1 MNSEITKAIEHEI
14 SELVQQALNG
24 ALDFE
29 TLEGLVRETSLRTA
43 AAVLERMINSAGDDS
58 SAAITRADDGTVLT
72 YVGKRTKTFVTVL
85 GEITLHRAYYTD
97 GNGRGYFPQD
107 RNLGFDTD
115 CLSGGVKRMIGH
127 TAGVLSFTE
136 SSLMIRN
143 LAGLHVG
150 SKHVER
156 AGEALGQEIINTEK
170 SQVVQVPPCSTTM
183 YLGMDGTGCPM
194 RKEETEGRTGKQ
206 PDGSAKTREVK
217 LAVVFSA
224 DSRDSHGKPTRDVG
238 SVSYNAAI
246 ESAATADVDES
257 LSEFA
262 QRTERETQRR
272 GFDKAALQVVIGDGA
287 KWIWNIADEQF
298 PDAIQI
304 IDLFHAKGTISTA
317 AKAIFGTE
325 NKFGA
330 QWAKT
335 CRDELEAGKLERI
348 IEKLKAF
355 AENCKEARQ
364 CREYLITN
372 RRRLNYP
379 RFRALGL
386 CTSSGIVESGCK
398 HVIGARVKQSG
409 MHWTV
414 RGANAI
420 IALRCFKLSGRF
432 DAFMDQRR
440 SA

>member
-1 MNSEITKAIEHEI
+1 MKAIKHEI
-14 SELVQQALNG
+14 SDLVQQAVNG

-29 TLEGLVRETSLRTA
+29 TLEGVVRETSLRTG
-43 AAVLERMINSAGDDS
+43 AAVLESMINATGNDIPP
-58 SAAITRADDGTVLT
+58 AITHPDDGTVLT
-72 YVGKRTKTFVTVL
+72 YAGKRTKTFVTVL
-85 GEITLHRAYYTD
+85 GEIALTRGYYTD
-97 GNGRGYFPQD
+97 GAGRGYFPRD

-127 TAGVLSFTE
+127 TAAILSFQE

-150 SKHVER
+150 SKQVER
-156 AGEALGQEIINTEK
+156 AGETLGQQIISTER
-170 SQVVQVPPCSTTM
+170 SEVVQAAACSATM

-194 RKEETEGRTGKQ
+194 RKEETQGRTGKQ

-257 LSEFA
+257 PSRFG
-262 QRTERETQRR
+262 QRVERETQRR
-272 GFDKAALQVVIGDGA
+272 GFDTAARRVVIGDGA
-287 KWIWNIADEQF
+287 KWIWNMADEQF
-298 PDAIQI
+298 PDAVQI
-304 IDLFHAKGTISTA
+304 IDLFHAKGTISNA
-317 AKAIFGTE
+317 AKAIFGAQSE
-325 NKFGA
+325 FGA

-335 CRDELEAGKLERI
+335 CRDELEAGKLDSI
-348 IEKLKAF
+348 IEKLEAF
-355 AENCKEARQ
+355 TENSKDARQ

-372 RRRLNYP
+372 RKRLNYP
-379 RFRALGL
+379 RFRKLGL

-420 IALRCFKLSGRF
+420 IALRCFKLSNRF
-432 DAFMDQRR
+432 DAFMDRR

>member
-1 MNSEITKAIEHEI
+1 
-14 SELVQQALNG
+14 
-24 ALDFE
+24 
-29 TLEGLVRETSLRTA
+29 
-43 AAVLERMINSAGDDS
+43 
-58 SAAITRADDGTVLT
+58 
-72 YVGKRTKTFVTVL
+72 
-85 GEITLHRAYYTD
+85 AYYTD
-97 GNGRGYFPQD
+97 GTGRGYFPQD
-107 RNLGFDTD
+107 RTLSFDTD

-127 TAGVLSFTE
+127 TAGILSFRE
-136 SSLMIRN
+136 SSLMIKN
-143 LAGLHVG
+143 PAGLHVG
-150 SKHVER
+150 SKQVER
-156 AGEALGQEIINTEK
+156 AGEALGEEIIRREK
-170 SQVVQVPPCSTTM
+170 SEVVEMPSGSATM
-183 YLGMDGTGCPM
+183 YLGIDGTGCPM
-194 RKEETEGRTGKQ
+194 RKEETEGRIGKQ

-224 DSRDSHGKPTRDVG
+224 DSRDSNGKPTRDVG

-262 QRTERETQRR
+262 QRVERETQRR
-272 GFDKAALQVVIGDGA
+272 GFDTSARQVVIGDGA

-298 PDAIQI
+298 PDAVQI

-325 NKFGA
+325 NEFGA

-335 CRDELEAGKLERI
+335 CRDELEAGALDSI
-348 IEKLKAF
+348 IEKLDAF
-355 AENCKEARQ
+355 AENSKDARQ
-364 CREYLITN
+364 CRAYLITN
-372 RRRLNYP
+372 RSRLDYP
-379 RFRALGL
+379 RFRKLGL

-420 IALRCFKLSGRF
+420 IALRCFKLSDPF
-432 DAFMDQRR
+432 DTSMDQRR
-440 SA
+440 GA

>member
-1 MNSEITKAIEHEI
+1 MIEHEI
-14 SELVQQALNG
+14 SDLVHQALKG

-29 TLEGLVRETSLRTA
+29 TLEGVVRETSLRAGAT
-43 AAVLERMINSAGDDS
+43 VLESMINSAGHNIPP
-58 SAAITRADDGTVLT
+58 AITHPVDGTVLP
-72 YVGKRTKTFVTVL
+72 YVGKREKTFVTVL
-85 GEITLHRAYYTD
+85 GEITLQRAYYTD
-97 GNGRGYFPQD
+97 GTGRGYFPRD
-107 RNLGFDTD
+107 RTLGFDTD

-127 TAGVLSFTE
+127 TAGILSFHQ
-136 SSLMIRN
+136 SSLMIKN

-150 SKHVER
+150 SKQVER
-156 AGEALGQEIINTEK
+156 AGEALGEEIVHTEK
-170 SQVVQVPPCSTTM
+170 SEVVELSPCSTTM
-183 YLGMDGTGCPM
+183 YLGMDGTGCPV
-194 RKEETEGRTGKQ
+194 RKEETDGRTGKQ

-224 DSRDSHGKPTRDVG
+224 DSRDSDGRPTRDGG

-262 QRTERETQRR
+262 QRAERETRRR
-272 GFDKAALQVVIGDGA
+272 GFDKAKRQVVIGDGA

-298 PDAIQI
+298 PDAVQI
-304 IDLFHAKGTISTA
+304 IDLFHAKGTISNA

-325 NKFGA
+325 SELGG

-335 CRDELEAGKLERI
+335 CRDELEAGKLESI
-348 IEKLKAF
+348 TEKLEAF
-355 AENCKEARQ
+355 TENRKEARQ

-372 RRRLNYP
+372 RSRLNYP
-379 RFRALGL
+379 RFRKLGL

-414 RGANAI
+414 RGANDI
-420 IALRCFKLSGRF
+420 IALRCFKFSDRF

-440 SA
+440 GA

>member
-1 MNSEITKAIEHEI
+1 
-14 SELVQQALNG
+14 VQHALNG

-29 TLEGLVRETSLRTA
+29 TLEGVVRETSLRIGSRI
-43 AAVLERMINSAGDDS
+43 LESMINSAGDDI
-58 SAAITRADDGTVLT
+58 APAITHPDDGTVLT
-72 YVGKRTKTFVTVL
+72 YAGKRTKTFVTVL
-85 GEITLHRAYYTD
+85 GDITLHRAYYTD
-97 GNGRGYFPQD
+97 GNGRGYFPRD
-107 RNLGFDTD
+107 RTLGFDAD

-127 TAGVLSFTE
+127 AAGVLSFAE

-156 AGEALGQEIINTEK
+156 AGETLGQEISNTER
-170 SQVVQVPPCSTTM
+170 SHVVEESACSTTM

-194 RKEETEGRTGKQ
+194 RKEETVGRAGKQ
-206 PDGSAKTREVK
+206 ADGSAKTREVK

-246 ESAATADVDES
+246 ESAATADVDAL

-262 QRTERETQRR
+262 QRVERETQRR
-272 GFDKAALQVVIGDGA
+272 GFETAARQVVIGDGA

-325 NKFGA
+325 NEFGA

-335 CRDELEAGKLERI
+335 CRDELEAGKLDII
-348 IEKLKAF
+348 IEKLEGF
-355 AENCKEARQ
+355 TETSKEARQ

-372 RRRLNYP
+372 RSRLNYP
-379 RFRALGL
+379 RFRKLGL

-420 IALRCFKLSGRF
+420 IALRCFKLSGRY
-432 DAFMDQRR
+432 DPFMDQRR
-440 SA
+440 RGA

>member
-1 MNSEITKAIEHEI
+1 
-14 SELVQQALNG
+14 VQQAMKG
-24 ALDFE
+24 VLDFE
-29 TLEGLVRETSLRTA
+29 TLEGVVRETSLRTG
-43 AAVLERMINSAGDDS
+43 AAVLERMINSAGDDIS
-58 SAAITRADDGTVLT
+58 PAITHPDDGMTLT
-72 YVGKRTKTFVTVL
+72 YVGKRSKTYVTVL
-85 GEITLHRAYYTD
+85 GDITLQRAYYTD
-97 GNGRGYFPQD
+97 RNGRGYFPQD
-107 RNLGFDTD
+107 RHLGFDRD

-127 TAGVLSFTE
+127 TAGVLSFHE
-136 SSLMIRN
+136 SSLMIKN

-150 SKHVER
+150 SKQVER
-156 AGEALGQEIINTEK
+156 AGEALGEEIGNTEK
-170 SQVVQVPPCSTTM
+170 SEVVEVPSGSNTI

-217 LAVVFSA
+217 LAVVFTA
-224 DSRDSHGKPTRDVG
+224 DSRDSQGKPTRDGG
-238 SVSYNAAI
+238 SVSYNGAI
-246 ESAATADVDES
+246 ESAATADVDET

-262 QRTERETQRR
+262 QRVERETQRR
-272 GFDKAALQVVIGDGA
+272 GFDKVARQVVIGDGA

-304 IDLFHAKGTISTA
+304 IDLFHAKGTISNA
-317 AKAIFGTE
+317 AKAIFGAE
-325 NKFGA
+325 NEFGS

-335 CRDELEAGKLERI
+335 CRDELEAGKLESI
-348 IEKLKAF
+348 IEKLESLTKKH
-355 AENCKEARQ
+355 KEARQ
-364 CREYLITN
+364 CRDYLITN
-372 RRRLNYP
+372 KDRLDYP
-379 RFRALGL
+379 LFRKMGL

-420 IALRCFKLSGRF
+420 IALRCFKLSDRF
-432 DAFMDQRR
+432 DKFMDRRR